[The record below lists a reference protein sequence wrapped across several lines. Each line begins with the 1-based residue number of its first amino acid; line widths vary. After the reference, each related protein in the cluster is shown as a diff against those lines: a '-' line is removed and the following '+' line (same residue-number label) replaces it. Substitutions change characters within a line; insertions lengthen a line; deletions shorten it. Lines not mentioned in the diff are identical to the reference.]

1 MAIFNVRLDD
11 ELAAR
16 FDGWASAHGGRSVA
30 LRQLIACAAAGED
43 VPTALVTQRVR
54 MPIKLTVRLTAGD
67 AVGLETAA
75 AETGLTRNAWAA
87 AVLRRRLRDRP
98 TFWCSDAVS
107 LIAIQTELRR
117 IGVNV
122 NQIARAL
129 NTAVLEGRVLDL
141 ELGSLEELRLE
152 MRGHLTGLQAA
163 LAGNLAY
170 WTGAP

>member
-11 ELAAR
+11 ELAAS
-16 FDGWASAHGGRSVA
+16 FDDWALQRGGRSAA
-30 LRQLIACAAAGED
+30 LRQLIAGAADGT
-43 VPTALVTQRVR
+43 PLVSILGPGRTRSPV
-54 MPIKLTVRLTAGD
+54 KLTVRLSAAD
-67 AVGLETAA
+67 AVGIAAAA

-98 TFWCSDAVS
+98 TFARSDAVS

-129 NTAVLEGRVLDL
+129 NTAVMEGRVLEL
-141 ELGSLEELRLE
+141 ELGSLEDLRRE
-152 MRGHLTGLQAA
+152 MRGHLAA
-163 LAGNLAY
+163 LQSVMAGNLAY
-170 WTGAP
+170 WAGEP